1 MEQKGFIRD
10 MMDVKVLILYV
21 AARLQ
26 SPASVQ
32 ELYELCYQDDCLSYF
47 DLCTAIPDL
56 TDSGHLQRL
65 AGDQYVIT
73 EKGRENGSITEDSIA
88 FPVKERA
95 RRAVE
100 QFNRDVLRRERI
112 QTEIL
117 PGEDGNFTVKM
128 SLRDQRGPLMQ
139 LELLAPSQAQAV
151 QISRSFRANGEMIY
165 NLILSDLLE
174 EEA

>member
-56 TDSGHLQRL
+56 ADSGHLQRL
-65 AGDQYVIT
+65 AGDRYVIT
-73 EKGRENGSITEDSIA
+73 EKGRENGGITEDSIA

-100 QFNRDVLRRERI
+100 QFNRDVLRRQRI
-112 QTEIL
+112 QTEVLPARTGIL
-117 PGEDGNFTVKM
+117 
-128 SLRDQRGPLMQ
+128 R
-139 LELLAPSQAQAV
+139 
-151 QISRSFRANGEMIY
+151 
-165 NLILSDLLE
+165 
-174 EEA
+174 